1 MKKVLITG
9 ATGGIGKS
17 LAINFSE
24 AGYYVILTGRSKS
37 KLIEISDKLN
47 KNSDSYH
54 CDLNDKTS
62 ISNFC
67 DGIAHKHKN
76 IDILINNA
84 GVTLDSL
91 FIRMDIERWNQV
103 IDINLN
109 SNFLLTNFFIK
120 NMLKNR
126 WGRIIN
132 ITSVVCHTGNPGQTN
147 YCASKAG
154 IIAMSKSIALEVA
167 KRGITVNCIS
177 PGFIETS
184 MTEKLSDLQ
193 KESIIKSIPM
203 SRVGHP
209 DDVAHCALF
218 LASENSKY
226 MTGQT
231 LHVNGGITMI

>member
-1 MKKVLITG
+1 
-9 ATGGIGKS
+9 
-17 LAINFSE
+17 
-24 AGYYVILTGRSKS
+24 
-37 KLIEISDKLN
+37 
-47 KNSDSYH
+47 
-54 CDLNDKTS
+54 
-62 ISNFC
+62 
-67 DGIAHKHKN
+67 
-76 IDILINNA
+76 
-84 GVTLDSL
+84 
-91 FIRMDIERWNQV
+91 MDVERWNQV
-103 IDINLN
+103 IDLNLN

-184 MTEKLSDLQ
+184 MTKKLSDVQ

-203 SRVGHP
+203 SKVGHP
-209 DDVAHCALF
+209 DDVAYCALF
-218 LASENSKY
+218 LASENSNY